1 MNVTVTFR
9 HIQATEAIKSHVED
23 KLEKFKKYLIR
34 PIEAHVILSVE
45 KFRHQCEI
53 TLAARDFRAMALEV
67 SNDLYT
73 SIDKAVHKLER
84 QVKKHKE
91 KLVSHRK
98 GENKASAASAAPH
111 LPGAALMRLRERVA
125 QKSAPQ
131 TRHSNATIR

>member
-9 HIQATEAIKSHVED
+9 HLEATEAIKNHVED

-53 TLAARDFRAMALEV
+53 TLAARDFRAMAIEV
-67 SNDLYT
+67 SDDLYT

-91 KLVSHRK
+91 IVKEHKHHLSVH
-98 GENKASAASAAPH
+98 AASALAEEEYVQ
-111 LPGAALMRLRERVA
+111 RSSE
-125 QKSAPQ
+125 
-131 TRHSNATIR
+131 